1 MIKGIL
7 LMLAVI
13 FTCCGAVGKA
23 SETRSVLKGRWVSL
37 ADKHSEL
44 IITDRYWIDEYNSS
58 VKGKS
63 RYYFYHGKRDSIV
76 VVSGEDSLYYHVNH
90 IDKDNL
96 SLCFLGASAHND
108 FITIMNFVK
117 SEKR

>member
-7 LMLAVI
+7 LIQVAI
-13 FTCCGAVGKA
+13 FIGCVAVGKA
-23 SETRSVLKGRWVSL
+23 SEPRSVLKGRWVSV
-37 ADKHSEL
+37 ADKQSEL
-44 IITDRYWIDEYNSS
+44 IITYRYWVDEYNSS

-63 RYYFYHGKRDSIV
+63 IYYFYHGKRDSIV
-76 VVSGEDSLYYHVNH
+76 VVSGEDSLYYLVSH

-108 FITIMNFVK
+108 FITIMDFVK